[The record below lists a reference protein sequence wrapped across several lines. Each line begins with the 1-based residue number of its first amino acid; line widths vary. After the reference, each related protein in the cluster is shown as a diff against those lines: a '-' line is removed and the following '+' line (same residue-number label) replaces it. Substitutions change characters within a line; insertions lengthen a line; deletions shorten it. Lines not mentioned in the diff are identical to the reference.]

1 MIQGQTKELFQLQ
14 TELVDMKVDMAVG
27 KAIDRVIDQITDLRK
42 DMHSQIYELRNEM
55 HTEIRELK
63 NEMHAFRNDVNDRFF
78 TLGQRVT
85 AIETKLGMTHETK
98 AQIKSKIIEYVF
110 KAISAISAVGFAYVV
125 LQFQMLIK

>member
-1 MIQGQTKELFQLQ
+1 MIHGQTKELFQLQ

-42 DMHSQIYELRNEM
+42 DMHSQIHELR
-55 HTEIRELK
+55 

-125 LQFQMLIK
+125 LQFQVLIK